1 MNASP
6 LHFRT
11 FLSSALV
18 VLLLLLLTLHPSAFS
33 EPQQPEAVAVP
44 GGTFAPPAED
54 VAALDEKVDE
64 YLDETPYQIP
74 MVLNDSVENH
84 LEYFKTKGRDV
95 FQKWLD
101 RSARYIPSMRAIF
114 REKNLPEDLVYVA
127 MIESGFNPYAVSWAR
142 AVGPWQFMP
151 HTGKL
156 YGLRI
161 DWWVDE
167 RKDPIKSTAAAAE
180 HLKDLHNLFGSWPLA
195 LASYNAGAGKVQ
207 RALLRTQSEDFW
219 DLKASRYIR
228 RETKNYIPK
237 YMAATIIAKDP
248 EAYGFTLS
256 PVEPYVFDEVVI
268 TESTDLRLIAECA
281 GTTYETVKELN
292 PELKRW
298 VTPPD
303 ATRYLL
309 RLPAGTGERFL
320 ASYRAVPPERKVRW
334 ERHLVKNGETL
345 ARIAKQYGTTPETI
359 SEVNGL
365 RRNRITP
372 GKHLLVP
379 VDTIG
384 RSQDL
389 SSLVPEDLG
398 KRQQILYRVR
408 RGDSLSRIARQ
419 HDVSVADIREWN
431 SGIRTIRA
439 GQKIK
444 LIVDVGS
451 I

>member
-1 MNASP
+1 MGTRLFIYSQLVIASIIFVP
-6 LHFRT
+6 QSPAFAGT
-11 FLSSALV
+11 AAQAAEQSI
-18 VLLLLLLTLHPSAFS
+18 PSDLKP
-33 EPQQPEAVAVP
+33 PQQ
-44 GGTFAPPAED
+44 D
-54 VAALDEKVDE
+54 VAQIDEILDGSIEEK
-64 YLDETPYQIP
+64 PYQIP

-101 RSARYIPSMRAIF
+101 RSARYIPVMQDIL

-156 YGLRI
+156 YGLKI

-167 RKDPIKSTAAAAE
+167 RKDPIKSTYAAAE

-195 LASYNAGAGKVQ
+195 MASYNAGAGKVQ
-207 RALLRTQSEDFW
+207 RAVLRTRSEDFW

-228 RETKNYIPK
+228 RETKNYVPK

-248 EAYGFTLS
+248 ESYGFA
-256 PVEPYVFDEVVI
+256 VQPYDLFVYDEVI
-268 TESTDLRLIAECA
+268 LAESTDLRLAARCA
-281 GTTYETVKELN
+281 GTTYDVIKELN

-303 ATRYLL
+303 TTNYVLRVPQGTAATF
-309 RLPAGTGERFL
+309 AANF
-320 ASYRAVPPERKVRW
+320 AAVPADQRIRW
-334 ERHLVKNGETL
+334 ERHLVAKNETL
-345 ARIAKQYGTTPETI
+345 SGIAQQYNTSVDAISDINSLKKGRIK
-359 SEVNGL
+359 
-365 RRNRITP
+365 P
-372 GKHLLVP
+372 GKHLLIP
-379 VDTIG
+379 VDANTKQ
-384 RSQDL
+384 QDGSYL
-389 SSLVPEDLG
+389 SPDHTG
-398 KRQQILYRVR
+398 KKQQILYRVR
-408 RGDSLSRIARQ
+408 RGDNLTRIASK
-419 HDVSVADIREWN
+419 HDVTVSDIREWN
-431 SGIRTIRA
+431 NGLRTIRA

-444 LIVDVGS
+444 LVVDVDR

>member
-1 MNASP
+1 MNGNI
-6 LHFRT
+6 LHSRFSFGA
-11 FLSSALV
+11 FLAIVILCLITV
-18 VLLLLLLTLHPSAFS
+18 HPSAFS
-33 EPQQPEAVAVP
+33 EPWEAVSSQGIPHALGPLSEDLAAV
-44 GGTFAPPAED
+44 E
-54 VAALDEKVDE
+54 EIVDASPE
-64 YLDETPYQIP
+64 ETPYHIP

-84 LEYFKTKGRDV
+84 LEYFKTKGRDF

-101 RSARYIPSMRAIF
+101 RSARYIPVMREIF

-167 RKDPIKSTAAAAE
+167 RKDPIKSTYAAAE

-207 RALLRTQSEDFW
+207 RALLRTQSDDFW

-237 YMAATIIAKDP
+237 YMAATIIAKNP
-248 EAYGFTLS
+248 SAYGFTVNA
-256 PVEPYVFDEVVI
+256 VEAYAYDEVII
-268 TESTDLRLIAECA
+268 TESTDLRLIAQCA
-281 GTTYETVKELN
+281 ETSYENVKELN

-298 VTPPD
+298 ITPPD
-303 ATRYLL
+303 VTRYAL
-309 RLPAGTGERFL
+309 RLPPGSGERFL
-320 ASYRAVPPERKVRW
+320 ANYASVPADRKVRW
-334 ERHLVKNGETL
+334 ERHQVRKGDTL
-345 ARIAKQYGTTPETI
+345 TGIASQYGTTPEMI
-359 SEVNGL
+359 RDVNGL
-365 RRNRITP
+365 RQNRISP
-372 GKHLLVP
+372 GNHLLVP
-379 VDTIG
+379 LDTIG
-384 RSQDL
+384 RTQEVSVT
-389 SSLVPEDLG
+389 VPEG
-398 KRQQILYRVR
+398 ITNRQQILYRVR

-419 HDVSVADIREWN
+419 HDVSVSEIRAWN
-431 SGIRTIRA
+431 NGLRTLRA

-444 LIVDVGS
+444 LVVDVGA